1 MNALVVDDSRSM
13 RSILAR
19 ILTQLGAQVS
29 QAGDGKSALAL
40 LESGPLPDIALVDW
54 HMPIMDGLQ
63 FVSAVRRRPEWRPM
77 AIMMVSTESDRHHIV
92 QALAAGA
99 NEYIMKPFTKDAV
112 QEKLE
117 LLGIAVL
124 NIQTKGNQGES
135 P

>member
-1 MNALVVDDSRSM
+1 MIALVVDDSRSM

-40 LESGPLPDIALVDW
+40 LEVGPLPDIALVDW

-77 AIMMVSTESDRHHIV
+77 AIMMVSTESDQHHIV

-117 LLGIAVL
+117 LLGIAVM

-135 P
+135 